1 MTPPNERGSF
11 SFRVDD
17 DGEARVRRVTR
28 SRRSVFPCDAKPSE
42 RQQIL
47 VGAGLPRSPNSGKVN
62 PRATARRRD
71 LFSPGR
77 DVCGRGSW
85 RAMEL
90 GLLSNA
96 SLRTRQVTIESG
108 RAAKAARRLRL
119 SAAVRAIVSFRVLR
133 TRQVTIESGRAAKAA
148 RRLRLSVAVRAIVS
162 FRVLSPSVYWT
173 TLLPPLF
180 SGLARHA
187 GVRTISPPP
196 LAWERRGEWLKVRS
210 ELKACDTLFWVQ
222 LSSRPVGAIHLA

>member
-85 RAMEL
+85 GAMEL

-96 SLRTRQVTIESG
+96 SLRTRKETIALTAADSLRR
-108 RAAKAARRLRL
+108 RAALAARPD
-119 SAAVRAIVSFRVLR
+119 SIV
-133 TRQVTIESGRAAKAA
+133 T
-148 RRLRLSVAVRAIVS
+148 
-162 FRVLSPSVYWT
+162 
-173 TLLPPLF
+173 
-180 SGLARHA
+180 
-187 GVRTISPPP
+187 
-196 LAWERRGEWLKVRS
+196 
-210 ELKACDTLFWVQ
+210 
-222 LSSRPVGAIHLA
+222 